1 MNTGTAG
8 QASPRA
14 TRSARTKRPTAP
26 PQAELE
32 VIALSEHE
40 WRVSDPAR
48 IKRDGISLV
57 GFITRVDD
65 MFEVTQLGSPQ
76 EHLRFSSLAMAVSYL
91 QWPSAGSA

>member
-14 TRSARTKRPTAP
+14 HRSARTTRTSAP
-26 PQAELE
+26 PPAELE
-32 VIALSEHE
+32 VLPVTEHE

-48 IKRDGISLV
+48 IERDGISLV

-91 QWPSAGSA
+91 QWPASGPS